1 MSKTIDE
8 LREEINEVDEQLVRI
23 LAKRMDIVK
32 EIGKLK
38 KENNLSALDEK
49 RWQEVLERT
58 LENAKKYTVSEDLIK
73 KIYEKIH
80 ATALEIEKK
89 YE

>member
-8 LREEINEVDEQLVRI
+8 LREEINEVDEQLVKI

-49 RWQEVLERT
+49 RWQEVLERA
-58 LENAKKYTVSEDLIK
+58 LENAEKHTVSEDLIK